1 MDLGLK
7 GKRSLVTGSTAG
19 IGFAAARALAAEG
32 AEVIINGRTQSR
44 IDHALRQ
51 LHSEVPG
58 ARVTGIA
65 LDLGSAAGC
74 EALIGQLPD
83 VDALVNNL
91 GIFEPKPFEASF
103 VDGGVV
109 RSIA

>member
-51 LHSEVPG
+51 LGQQRRERRERAFPEAERRHE
-58 ARVTGIA
+58 RVRA
-65 LDLGSAAGC
+65 PVDLMS
-74 EALIGQLPD
+74 
-83 VDALVNNL
+83 
-91 GIFEPKPFEASF
+91 
-103 VDGGVV
+103 
-109 RSIA
+109 

>member
-19 IGFAAARALAAEG
+19 IGFAAAR
-32 AEVIINGRTQSR
+32 I
-44 IDHALRQ
+44 
-51 LHSEVPG
+51 
-58 ARVTGIA
+58 TGIA